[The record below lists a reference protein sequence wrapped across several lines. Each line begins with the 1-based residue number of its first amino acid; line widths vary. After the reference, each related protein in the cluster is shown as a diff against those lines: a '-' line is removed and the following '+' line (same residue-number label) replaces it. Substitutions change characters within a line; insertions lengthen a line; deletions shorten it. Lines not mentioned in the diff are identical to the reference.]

1 MTNEPIVVDFEGFA
15 DRRPVLAG
23 VLVGRTFTQTAFT
36 DVEPGIALA
45 ARGRRLKCTDFPAF
59 CAALIERAR
68 REQRAIAGFSQHE
81 LTRIADGLGGAWP
94 EDVEYIDA
102 KKRAKAW
109 RSARHPDAAASVG
122 PERQRLRQKGERCG
136 NLGNRL
142 VDFVRLAGDEVP
154 SGYDDGKV
162 TDTLRRVLG
171 QSDGRRR
178 YRALTQGT
186 REAWCRVLEHNRL
199 DCVWARLFIRMGS
212 SRSRGGRAGG
222 KSEASA

>member
-23 VLVGRTFTQTAFT
+23 VLVGRSFTQTAFT

-45 ARGRRLKCTDFPAF
+45 ARGRRLECTEFPAF

-68 REQRAIAGFSQHE
+68 REQRAISGFSRHE
-81 LTRIADGLGGAWP
+81 RTRIADGLGGAWP

-109 RSARHPDAAASVG
+109 RSARHPDAAANVG

-154 SGYDDGKV
+154 SGYDDGKGHRHTAARARTV
-162 TDTLRRVLG
+162 GRPSALPRPHAGNPRRMVQGARAQPPGLRV
-171 QSDGRRR
+171 
-178 YRALTQGT
+178 GT
-186 REAWCRVLEHNRL
+186 NVHSPQIRCAA
-199 DCVWARLFIRMGS
+199 AR
-212 SRSRGGRAGG
+212 
-222 KSEASA
+222 